1 MPDQDGRRTEI
12 VCARCGGHLGHV
24 FEGEGHTPKDTRY
37 CANSLSLDFIAAD
50 PSTWQTAVF
59 AGGCFWGVEY
69 LFDGVPGV
77 VSTTVGYTGGTTE
90 NPTYRQVCAGG
101 TGHAEAV
108 QIVFDPRL
116 VSYEDLCRR
125 FFEIHDPTQLNR
137 QGPDVGLQYR
147 SAVHFQDE
155 AQRQVADK
163 LIGQLRQKGL
173 EVVTEVVPAARFWPA
188 EDYHQDYY
196 QRTGHQPYCH
206 VRVERF

>member
-1 MPDQDGRRTEI
+1 MSTEP
-12 VCARCGGHLGHV
+12 
-24 FEGEGHTPKDTRY
+24 TPMER
-37 CANSLSLDFIAAD
+37 FIQGII
-50 PSTWQTAVF
+50 P
-59 AGGCFWGVEY
+59 
-69 LFDGVPGV
+69 
-77 VSTTVGYTGGTTE
+77 E

-116 VSYEDLCRR
+116 VSYEELCRR